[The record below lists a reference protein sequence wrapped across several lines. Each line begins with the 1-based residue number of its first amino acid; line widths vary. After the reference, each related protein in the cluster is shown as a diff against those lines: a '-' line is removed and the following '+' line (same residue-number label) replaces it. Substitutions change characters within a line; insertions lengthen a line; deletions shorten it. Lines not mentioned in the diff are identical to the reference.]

1 MVHVD
6 MVIDSLRATGDLGF
20 GTLMVHILH
29 GWQAGAGSRRR
40 HRHGAKTGVIDAR
53 AGSAR
58 MRAGGIGA
66 RGVAYRLLIGAR
78 SMADGL
84 LTRFAAVEFAVGVFA
99 RYLRTVADG
108 RVGGCRA
115 VEDAVSHEDL
125 LEVLIFAA
133 ESVDGLDGVVV
144 GHLGADQLFFDGANV
159 DFFALAMGAGFT
171 ISMFGYSK
179 LSVNSQVRWGISNQ
193 KSYRCA

>member
-20 GTLMVHILH
+20 GALMVQVLH
-29 GWQAGAGSRRR
+29 GRQAGAGARRR
-40 HRHGAKTGVIDAR
+40 HRHRAEPGLIDAR

-66 RGVAYRLLIGAR
+66 R

-84 LTRFAAVEFAVGVFA
+84 LTRVAAVEMAIGVFA
-99 RYLRTVADG
+99 RNLRAMADG

-115 VEDAVSHEDL
+115 VEDAVSHKDL
-125 LEVLIFAA
+125 LELLVFFAEGA
-133 ESVDGLDGVVV
+133 VDLDGVVV
-144 GHLGADQLFFDGANV
+144 GHLGADELFFDGTDV
-159 DFFALAMGAGFT
+159 DFFALAVGAGFAVS
-171 ISMFGYSK
+171 I
-179 LSVNSQVRWGISNQ
+179 VEA
-193 KSYRCA
+193 KSLA